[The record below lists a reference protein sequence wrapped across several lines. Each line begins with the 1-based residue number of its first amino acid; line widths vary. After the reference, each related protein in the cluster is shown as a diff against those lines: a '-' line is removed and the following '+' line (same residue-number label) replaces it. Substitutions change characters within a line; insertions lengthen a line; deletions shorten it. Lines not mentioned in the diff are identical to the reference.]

1 MAFASVI
8 ALLGR
13 LVTLFAVAM
22 LAPALCALGYG
33 EARAAGVF
41 AGTAAVT
48 VFFGIAMVF
57 ATQGAEPG
65 LRRGG
70 DFLLVVLI
78 WPVLAV
84 FAAAPLFL
92 LDVGASFTDAYFEA
106 FSGLTTT
113 GATVL
118 SGLDGELRSVLFW
131 RAWLQWLG
139 GLGTI
144 VLAVSV
150 LPMLGVG
157 GMQAFHS
164 AMPHGDHAT
173 IEERARRS
181 ALALSWI
188 YALLTAFCAGLLW
201 AAGMSGFDAVA
212 HALSTLSTGGFTT
225 HDGTL
230 AAFGNPLTETVL
242 VFFMVAGALNF
253 TLVWALFNGR
263 FTAIRDDPEC
273 YTLLLIILFAALLA
287 MVILN
292 QQGGLGIVEA
302 FRQGLFATVS
312 MITTTGFV
320 NQAGF
325 VHQAG
330 FVIPTVTP
338 WPAMLPILL
347 LALAIVGGSSGS
359 TAGGMKLMRLILAI
373 RQGRRE
379 LERLAHAHA
388 VVRIHYGERAVP
400 EPVIQ
405 GLWSFFIL
413 YIVAFAVLS
422 VVLSAFG
429 LGVEDAVAMAL
440 ATLTNAGAGL
450 AMVTGPGVGYA
461 MLPDAAKWILCAGM
475 LLGRLELVVVIA
487 VLTPMFWRR

>member
-1 MAFASVI
+1 MAFAPVI

-13 LVTLFAVAM
+13 LVTLFALVM
-22 LAPALCALGYG
+22 LAPVLCALGYG
-33 EARAAGVF
+33 ETRAAGVF

-48 VFFGIAMVF
+48 MFFGIAMVF
-57 ATQGAEPG
+57 TTQGAEPG

-70 DFLLVVLI
+70 VFLLVVLI
-78 WPVLAV
+78 WPVLAA
-84 FAAAPLFL
+84 FAAAPFFL
-92 LDVGASFTDAYFEA
+92 LEVTASFTDAYFEA
-106 FSGLTTT
+106 LSGLTTT
-113 GATVL
+113 GATVM

-157 GMQAFHS
+157 GMQVFQS

-173 IEERARRS
+173 IEERVLRS

-188 YALLTAFCAGLLW
+188 YGLLTALCAGLLW

-230 AAFGNPLTETVL
+230 SAFGNPLTDGVL
-242 VFFMVAGALNF
+242 AVFMLVGALNF

-263 FTAIRDDPEC
+263 FTAVRGDQEC
-273 YTLLLIILFAALLA
+273 HMLFLILLFAALLA
-287 MVILN
+287 VVTLN
-292 QQGGLGIVEA
+292 HQGGLDAAEA

-320 NQAGF
+320 NH
-325 VHQAG
+325 V
-330 FVIPTVTP
+330 VTP
-338 WPAMLPILL
+338 WPVMLPILF
-347 LALAIVGGSSGS
+347 LALVFVGGSSGS
-359 TAGGMKLMRLILAI
+359 TAGGIKLMRLSLAI

-379 LERLAHAHA
+379 LERLSHTHA
-388 VVRIHYGERAVP
+388 VVRIHYAERAVP
-400 EPVIQ
+400 EPAIQ

-422 VVLSAFG
+422 VSLSAFG

-440 ATLTNAGAGL
+440 ATLTNSGAGL
-450 AMVTGPGVGYA
+450 AMMTGPDTSYA
-461 MLPDAAKWILCAGM
+461 MLPDAAKWILSAGM
-475 LLGRLELVVVIA
+475 LLGRLELVTVVA

>member
-13 LVTLFAVAM
+13 LVTLFALAM
-22 LAPALCALGYG
+22 LAPAVCALGYG
-33 EARAAGVF
+33 EARAAGIF

-57 ATQGAEPG
+57 ATQGAEPR

-78 WPVLAV
+78 WPVLAA

-92 LDVGASFTDAYFEA
+92 LDVTASFTDAYFEA
-106 FSGLTTT
+106 LSGLTTT

-139 GLGTI
+139 GLATI

-157 GMQAFHS
+157 GMQVFQS
-164 AMPHGDHAT
+164 AMPHGGHAT
-173 IEERARRS
+173 VEERARRS
-181 ALALSWI
+181 ALALSWV
-188 YALLTAFCAGLLW
+188 YALLTALCAGLLW
-201 AAGMSGFDAVA
+201 AAGMPGFDAVA

-225 HDGTL
+225 RDGTL
-230 AAFGNPLTETVL
+230 DSFGNPLTEGVL
-242 VFFMVAGALNF
+242 GVFMLAGALNI
-253 TLVWALFNGR
+253 TLVWAFFNGR
-263 FTAIRDDPEC
+263 FTAIRDDQEC
-273 YTLLLIILFAALLA
+273 HMLLLIIVVAALLVA
-287 MVILN
+287 VTLN
-292 QQGGLGIVEA
+292 QQGGMDAAEA

-320 NQAGF
+320 NQ
-325 VHQAG
+325 V
-330 FVIPTVTP
+330 VTP
-338 WPAMLPILL
+338 WPVMLPILF
-347 LALAIVGGSSGS
+347 LALIFIGGSSGS
-359 TAGGMKLMRLILAI
+359 TAGGIKLMRLSLVI

-379 LERLAHAHA
+379 LERLSHAHA
-388 VVRIHYGERAVP
+388 VVRIHYGEQAVP

-413 YIVAFAVLS
+413 YIAAFAGLS
-422 VVLSAFG
+422 VALSAFG
-429 LGVEDAVAMAL
+429 LGVEDAIAMAL

-450 AMVTGPGVGYA
+450 AMVAGPDTSYA

>member
-1 MAFASVI
+1 MAFAPVI

-13 LVTLFAVAM
+13 LVTLFALAM

-33 EARAAGVF
+33 EAGAAGVF
-41 AGTAAVT
+41 AGSAGVT

-92 LDVGASFTDAYFEA
+92 LDVTASFTDAYFEA
-106 FSGLTTT
+106 LSGLTTT
-113 GATVL
+113 GATVM

-139 GLGTI
+139 GLATI

-157 GMQAFHS
+157 GMQVFQS
-164 AMPHGDHAT
+164 AMPHGGHASV
-173 IEERARRS
+173 EERARRS
-181 ALALSWI
+181 ALALSWV
-188 YALLTAFCAGLLW
+188 YALLTALCAGLLW

-230 AAFGNPLTETVL
+230 AAFGNPLTDGVL
-242 VFFMVAGALNF
+242 AVFMLAGALNF

-263 FTAIRDDPEC
+263 FGALRDDQEC
-273 YTLLLIILFAALLA
+273 HMLFLIILLAALLA
-287 MVILN
+287 VVTLN
-292 QQGGLGIVEA
+292 QQGGLDVAEA

-320 NQAGF
+320 NQ
-325 VHQAG
+325 V
-330 FVIPTVTP
+330 VTP
-338 WPAMLPILL
+338 WPVMLPILF
-347 LALAIVGGSSGS
+347 LALVFVGGSSGS
-359 TAGGMKLMRLILAI
+359 TAGGIKLMRLSLAI

-379 LERLAHAHA
+379 LERLSHTHA
-388 VVRIHYGERAVP
+388 VVRVHYGEQAVP

-413 YIVAFAVLS
+413 YIAAFAGLS
-422 VVLSAFG
+422 VALSAFG
-429 LGVEDAVAMAL
+429 LGVEDAIAMAL

-450 AMVTGPGVGYA
+450 AMVAGPDTSYA

-475 LLGRLELVVVIA
+475 LLGRLELVTVIA